1 VNESSY
7 RTGTRD
13 KGVVTRG
20 RSEKKMTPAKAMSL
34 CSIAVDCH
42 VAEAVDGRQ
51 VVAGKIPKA
60 IFLGAD

>member
-1 VNESSY
+1 MNESSY

-13 KGVVTRG
+13 KGVVTRVD
-20 RSEKKMTPAKAMSL
+20 EKKMTPAKAMSL
-34 CSIAVDCH
+34 CSIAVDFH